1 MEYLKIDGQ
10 MFYDMMINAYNKLDE
25 QKNFVNSLNV
35 FPVPDGDTG
44 TNMSM
49 TLKGAV
55 TEVNGMYKGN
65 IGEISSLAKG
75 ALMGARGNSG
85 VILSQILRG
94 FSKALEGKDEVDSEE
109 FANCIMEGSK
119 SAYKAVMRPTE
130 GTILSVIRAAGECA
144 LKSSEKNITDLLKET
159 CDAAEIMLNKT
170 PDMLPVLK
178 KAKVVD
184 AGGAGLLIILKAM
197 QETLS
202 EGIHNAFINN
212 SNEGPAVN
220 AAVELGKAEIK
231 FGYCTEFIIM
241 SKENADVDLFKKS
254 IEPMG
259 DCMLVV
265 NSDDVVKVH
274 IHTNDPGAV
283 LSQAIK
289 IGELTKV
296 KIDNMREQHRN
307 LLNINGSPSDS
318 ASKETKEEAEVY
330 NAPDKK
336 YAFIS
341 VAAGDGIK
349 DIFKDLGCDE
359 VIEGGQTM
367 NPSTQDILD
376 SINNIHSDNIF
387 ILPNNKNIKMAADQA
402 AQLSGKNVIV
412 MPTKTIPEGINA
424 MTVFNSEL
432 DTQKNIENIKN
443 SIKNVKTGLVT
454 YAVRD
459 TDIDDKTISEG
470 DILGIVDG
478 EITETGKDIFEVC
491 ENLIDDMVN
500 ENNELIT
507 LFYGKDCDKTK
518 VDDLVSRVSGKYPE
532 IDVQCYDGK
541 QPIYYFILSAE

>member
-10 MFYDMMINAYNKLDE
+10 IFYDMMINAYNKLDE

-55 TEVNGMYKGN
+55 TEIDGMNKEN
-65 IGEISSLAKG
+65 IGVISKKLAKG

-94 FSKALEGKDEVDSEE
+94 FSKALEGKTEADSED

-144 LKSSEKNITDLLKET
+144 VKSSEKNITDLLKET
-159 CDAAEIMLNKT
+159 CDAAETMLNKT
-170 PDMLPVLK
+170 PDMLLVLK

-184 AGGAGLLIILKAM
+184 AGGAGLLVILKAM
-197 QETLS
+197 YETLS
-202 EGIHNAFINN
+202 KGIHNVFINN
-212 SNEGPAVN
+212 SNEGTAVN
-220 AAVELGKAEIK
+220 AVGELGQTEIK

-241 SKENADVDLFKKS
+241 SKENADVDSFKKS

-265 NSDDVVKVH
+265 SSEDVVKVH

-283 LSQAIK
+283 LSQAVK

-296 KIDNMREQHRN
+296 KIDNMREQHRS
-307 LLNINGSPSDS
+307 LLNINELPSDS
-318 ASKETKEEAEVY
+318 VSQETKEEVPEAE
-330 NAPDKK
+330 NKK

-341 VAAGDGIK
+341 VASGDGIE

-367 NPSTQDILD
+367 NPSTQDILN
-376 SINNIHSDNIF
+376 SINNVNSDNIF

-402 AQLSGKNVIV
+402 AQLSGKNVFVI
-412 MPTKTIPEGINA
+412 PTKTIPEGINA

-432 DTQKNIENIKN
+432 DTQKNIENIQN

-459 TDIDDKTISEG
+459 TDIDDKTISKG
-470 DILGIVDG
+470 DILGIMG
-478 EITETGKDIFEVC
+478 SKILETGKDVFEVC
-491 ENLIDDMVN
+491 ENLISDMVN
-500 ENNELIT
+500 EDNELIT

-518 VDDLVSRVSGKYPE
+518 VQDLVNKVSDKYPE